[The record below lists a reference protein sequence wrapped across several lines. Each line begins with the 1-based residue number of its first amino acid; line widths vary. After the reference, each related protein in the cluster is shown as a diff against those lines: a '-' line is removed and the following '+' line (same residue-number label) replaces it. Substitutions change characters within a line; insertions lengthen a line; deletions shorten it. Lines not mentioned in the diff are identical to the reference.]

1 MEIVSVLCHGNGRHY
16 NIPVTYYEYEPLE
29 QNTYI
34 ACATKDIS
42 RNQYIL
48 ASVNESFKNLLND
61 LHSNNTS
68 TFTRGLFGCLIAE
81 ERLDKSLNILD
92 ELLNS
97 KPNVATTNND
107 LEKLIINVKNF
118 DTLPDT
124 KPANDTIT
132 VTKNDVL
139 TAVRAQLT
147 NDYDTYKL

>member
-107 LEKLIINVKNF
+107 LEKLDEVLKKYENEVN
-118 DTLPDT
+118 DTLFKEEADEPKQQQMSDEE
-124 KPANDTIT
+124 D
-132 VTKNDVL
+132 
-139 TAVRAQLT
+139 
-147 NDYDTYKL
+147 